1 MKNNFIEG
9 YKFGNIKINGEVYTD
24 DVILLGDEVKDGWWR
39 KKGHQLS
46 VDDLQKIIDFEP
58 DLLIIGTGSSGRLS
72 VPKPIKSKLDFK
84 IKSVPTKK
92 ACEIYNKELKK
103 GKKIAGAFHLTC

>member
-1 MKNNFIEG
+1 MSLIED
-9 YKFGNIKINGEVYTD
+9 YSFGKIVIDGKHYTD
-24 DVILLGDEVKDGWWR
+24 DVILLKEKVIDGWWR

-72 VPKPIKSKLDFK
+72 VPNSIQSKVGFK

-92 ACEIYNKELKK
+92 ACEIYNKELQK